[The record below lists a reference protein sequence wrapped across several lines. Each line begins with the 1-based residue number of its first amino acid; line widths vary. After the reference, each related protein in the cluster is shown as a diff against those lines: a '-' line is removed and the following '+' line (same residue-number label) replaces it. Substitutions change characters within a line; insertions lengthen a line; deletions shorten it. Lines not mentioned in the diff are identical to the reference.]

1 MKGPNITVIDIE
13 DADGKVFKAH
23 QVLALKQEE
32 LAAAQ
37 RAVEEAETTF
47 RLVSATE
54 VKERGIKLPIGTI
67 IYSPKFDLTFIS
79 SGDDIVCVGAS
90 ISENY
95 EKFN

>member
-1 MKGPNITVIDIE
+1 MKGLNITIVDIE
-13 DADGKVFKAH
+13 DTEGKVFKAH

-37 RAVEEAETTF
+37 KAVEEAEMDF
-47 RLVSATE
+47 RLTGAHAVQE
-54 VKERGIKLPIGTI
+54 QGIKLPNGSI

-79 SGDDIVCVGAS
+79 DGEDITCVGAG